1 MAGELLKLVGLASAG
16 STLRRKTRMRMKMV
30 LVLASVLAVLVMVG
44 PASAAIVL
52 DFGTSAA
59 TSPTGNC
66 TITATA
72 ASCSNVGI
80 GILTVLND
88 GAADG
93 TYIVDGGT
101 KGVEGGV
108 AAFNTSTSTITV
120 TGSIDCMVGSGTIC
134 TATQDSTNAQL
145 VASGTTLLT
154 GTGTFG
160 GLTITT
166 GAVASV
172 NFNDAD
178 SKSQA
183 LLTALGIT
191 VPPNEWELTAFS
203 LSANQSGSSYT
214 SSSTD
219 IANAAVPEP
228 ASILLLGTVLV
239 GVTQLLRR
247 KSRKA

>member
-1 MAGELLKLVGLASAG
+1 
-16 STLRRKTRMRMKMV
+16 MKMKIV

-52 DFGTSAA
+52 DFGTGSAL
-59 TSPTGNC
+59 SPTGNC

-72 ASCSNVGI
+72 ANCSSVGI
-80 GILTVLND
+80 GVLTVLND
-88 GAADG
+88 GAANG

-101 KGVEGGV
+101 AGVEGGS
-108 AAFNTSTSTITV
+108 ATLSTATSTISV
-120 TGSIDCMVGSGTIC
+120 TGSIDCDGGATSTEVGNPCFGR
-134 TATQDSTNAQL
+134 AKGFQL

-160 GLTITT
+160 SLSITT
-166 GAVASV
+166 GAIGAVT
-172 NFNDAD
+172 FTDAD
-178 SKSQA
+178 SKSPT

-191 VPPNEWELTAFS
+191 VPSNAWQLTAFS
-203 LSANQSGSSYT
+203 LSANTDGGSTYT

-239 GVTQLLRR
+239 GITQLMRR